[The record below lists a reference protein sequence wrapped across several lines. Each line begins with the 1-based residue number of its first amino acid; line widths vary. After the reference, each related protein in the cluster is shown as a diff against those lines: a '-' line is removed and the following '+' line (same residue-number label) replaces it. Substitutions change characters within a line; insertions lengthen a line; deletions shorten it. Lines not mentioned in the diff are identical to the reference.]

1 MMDISQ
7 STTRATLI
15 QRIKTALP
23 NVLAIYVF
31 GSHVSGHAT
40 AESDLDLAVLLSGSG
55 DPVKLWS
62 IAEELAL
69 WLSSDVDLIDLR
81 QASTVMQYQIIMT
94 GQRLWQADSQAA
106 LYETF
111 ILSENTDFN
120 QARAGILADIQ
131 TRGTVYDHQ

>member
-7 STTRATLI
+7 ATTRAALI

-23 NVLAIYVF
+23 HVLAIYVF
-31 GSHVSGHAT
+31 GSHASGHAHV
-40 AESDLDLAVLLSGSG
+40 ESDLDLAVLLSGSS

-62 IAEELAL
+62 VAEEIAL
-69 WLSSDVDLIDLR
+69 WLGSDVDLIDLR

-120 QARAGILADIQ
+120 QARAGILADIHA
-131 TRGTVYDHQ
+131 RGTVYDRL

>member
-1 MMDISQ
+1 MMDMSQ
-7 STTRATLI
+7 ASTRTELI

-23 NVLAIYVF
+23 HALAIYMF
-31 GSHVSGHAT
+31 GSHVSGNAH
-40 AESDLDLAVLLSGSG
+40 AESDIDLAVLLSGSG

-62 IAEELAL
+62 VAEELAL
-69 WLSSDVDLIDLR
+69 WLGCDVDLIDLR

-94 GQRLWQADSQAA
+94 GQRLWQTDSQAA

-131 TRGTVYDHQ
+131 ARGTVYDRQ